1 MLLPAQLSLNGK
13 KSPSLLLIKE
23 IKMSKFIDR
32 LEQLDNYL
40 DKKRVENYKELLEEI
55 LTMSHI
61 PEAMRQK
68 VVYEVLSKHGYI

>member
-1 MLLPAQLSLNGK
+1 
-13 KSPSLLLIKE
+13 
-23 IKMSKFIDR
+23 MSKFIDR

-55 LTMSHI
+55 LTMTHI